1 MTKSI
6 EQMSQVFKISLYMVL
21 IRVSFLKQE
30 VIKIIIIVEFIYLC
44 VIRVLLGKIG
54 GWIIILLMVFTALER
69 VVGLTLLMVI
79 GKFKSR
85 LRQTKFFNW

>member
-6 EQMSQVFKISLYMVL
+6 ELMSYVFKVSLYIVL
-21 IRVSFLKQE
+21 IRVSFVKQE

-44 VIRVLLGKIG
+44 VIRVLLGKIRR
-54 GWIIILLMVFTALER
+54 WIIILLMVFTALER
-69 VVGLTLLMVI
+69 VVRLTLLMVI

-85 LRQTKFFNW
+85 LRQTKFFKW

>member
-6 EQMSQVFKISLYMVL
+6 ELMSYVFKVSLYIVL
-21 IRVSFLKQE
+21 IRVSFVKQE

-44 VIRVLLGKIG
+44 VIGVLLGKIRR
-54 GWIIILLMVFTALER
+54 WIIILLMVFTALER
-69 VVGLTLLMVI
+69 VVRLTLLMVI

-85 LRQTKFFNW
+85 LRQTKFFKW